1 MVYKFR
7 VILDTEEDVFRDIA
21 ILQEDTLEDL
31 HNAIVNA
38 FGFDGLEV
46 ASFYT
51 CDDTWNQED
60 EIPMFDSGDVLGE
73 NKIMNDF
80 LLSDILHSDN
90 TKIIYVYDFINMWTF
105 LVELAAV
112 EGSVE
117 IGMVY
122 PNLLFSHGEM
132 PAEAME
138 KHFGA
143 DFDEEESYNEF
154 EDDLDEDDLDAF
166 GSDDSY
172 EDYGFE
178 ENWN

>member
-1 MVYKFR
+1 MIYKFR
-7 VILDTEEDVFRDIA
+7 AILDAEDDVFRDIA
-21 ILQEDTLEDL
+21 IQEEATLEDL

-60 EIPMFDSGDVLGE
+60 EIPMFDTGDIPGE
-73 NKIMNDF
+73 QKTMSDYTLNQ
-80 LLSDILHSDN
+80 LLSEDQ

-112 EGSVE
+112 EEAEAGE
-117 IGMVY
+117 TY
-122 PNLLFSHGEM
+122 PSLLFSHGEL
-132 PAEAME
+132 PAIAPEKEFEAE
-138 KHFGA
+138 GE
-143 DFDEEESYNEF
+143 DFYSEF

-166 GSDDSY
+166 SGDDSF

>member
-7 VILDTEEDVFRDIA
+7 VILDAEEDIFRDIA
-21 ILQEDTLEDL
+21 ILQDDTLEDL

-51 CDDTWNQED
+51 CDDIWNQED

-73 NKIMNDF
+73 NKIMIDYQ
-80 LLSDILHSDN
+80 LADILDSDN

-112 EGSVE
+112 DDAVE

-122 PNLLFSHGEM
+122 PNLLFSLGEM
-132 PAEAME
+132 PSEAME
-138 KHFGA
+138 KHFVA

>member
-1 MVYKFR
+1 MIYKFR
-7 VILDTEEDVFRDIA
+7 VILDAEEDVFRDIA
-21 ILQEDTLEDL
+21 ILEDDTLEDL

-38 FGFDGLEV
+38 FGFDGMEV

-60 EIPMFDSGDVLGE
+60 EIPMFDAGDVPGE
-73 NKIMNDF
+73 NKIMSDYQ
-80 LLSDILHSDN
+80 LSDILHEDN

-112 EGSVE
+112 EDITAGNS
-117 IGMVY
+117 Y
-122 PNLLFSHGEM
+122 PETIFSHGEM

-138 KHFGA
+138 KNFEADMDEDHF
-143 DFDEEESYNEF
+143 SEF
-154 EDDLDEDDLDAF
+154 EDDLDEDDLDMF
-166 GSDDSY
+166 SGDDSF

>member
-7 VILDTEEDVFRDIA
+7 VILDAEEDVFRDIA
-21 ILQEDTLEDL
+21 ILDEDTLEDL

-60 EIPMFDSGDVLGE
+60 EIPMFDSGDIPGE
-73 NKIMNDF
+73 NKIMSDYQ
-80 LLSDILHSDN
+80 LSDILHQDN

-112 EGSVE
+112 EATSE
-117 IGMVY
+117 IGVIY
-122 PNLLFSHGEM
+122 PSLLFSHGEM

-138 KHFGA
+138 KHFVS
-143 DFDEEESYNEF
+143 DFEEEEHYNEY

-166 GSDDSY
+166 GGEDHF

>member
-1 MVYKFR
+1 MIYKFR
-7 VILDTEEDVFRDIA
+7 AILDAEDDVFRDIA
-21 ILQEDTLEDL
+21 IHQEDTLEDL

-38 FGFDGLEV
+38 FGFDGMEV

-73 NKIMNDF
+73 QKTMADYTLNDV
-80 LLSDILHSDN
+80 LNLEQ

-112 EGSVE
+112 EEPV
-117 IGMVY
+117 IGETY
-122 PNLLFSHGEM
+122 PALLFSHGEL
-132 PAEAME
+132 PAEAIE
-138 KHFGA
+138 KQFEA
-143 DFDEEESYNEF
+143 ENQDDYYSEF

-166 GSDDSY
+166 GSDDSF